1 MLLDTFF
8 FTFAHCNISEFVFP
22 CDYIYISQFPQA
34 FHVAFSSLLTLH
46 ASTFWPSSFRHTID
60 GHLDVDHCIALKD
73 QILDGAKKHRP
84 HEVRGPIRS
93 RNAPVLPRRQMRQTV
108 MAKAVSCGI

>member
-1 MLLDTFF
+1 MLL
-8 FTFAHCNISEFVFP
+8 
-22 CDYIYISQFPQA
+22 
-34 FHVAFSSLLTLH
+34 SLPLLH
-46 ASTFWPSSFRHTID
+46 ARTSQPSSFRHTTD
-60 GHLDVDHCIALKD
+60 GYLDVDHCIALKD

-84 HEVRGPIRS
+84 HEARGPIGS